1 MRSFKG
7 QGLPEHWVGQVTERG
22 FRIEIFSKTR
32 LKGGQTGSQVW
43 ESKRWEDP
51 GSAMGGQPWK
61 PGQVTSPSPHSQS
74 KVGVGRPDGWRNSE
88 IKQTPEGS
96 QSHHARHA
104 GRPAGAE
111 AVNGGRSRRGETL
124 PVPGFCSSAHSRCS
138 GARGA
143 LRASRGLPCGL
154 SYEVGPWG
162 ALML

>member
-22 FRIEIFSKTR
+22 FRIEIFSKIR

-51 GSAMGGQPWK
+51 GSALGGQLWK

-111 AVNGGRSRRGETL
+111 AVNGGRSRLGR
-124 PVPGFCSSAHSRCS
+124 RCRCLDS
-138 GARGA
+138 VLRHTVGA
-143 LRASRGLPCGL
+143 LVLGGLYVLLGDFLAGSRMKSVRGVL
-154 SYEVGPWG
+154 
-162 ALML
+162 

>member
-1 MRSFKG
+1 M
-7 QGLPEHWVGQVTERG
+7 GQVTERG
-22 FRIEIFSKTR
+22 FRIEIFSKIR

-51 GSAMGGQPWK
+51 GSALGGQPWK

-111 AVNGGRSRRGETL
+111 AVNGGRSRLGRCCRCLDSVLRHTVGVLVLRGFYVL
-124 PVPGFCSSAHSRCS
+124 LGDFLAGSRMKS
-138 GARGA
+138 VRGV
-143 LRASRGLPCGL
+143 L
-154 SYEVGPWG
+154 
-162 ALML
+162 

>member
-22 FRIEIFSKTR
+22 FRIEIFSKIR

-51 GSAMGGQPWK
+51 GSALGGQPWK

-111 AVNGGRSRRGETL
+111 AVNGDRSRLGR
-124 PVPGFCSSAHSRCS
+124 RCRCLDS
-138 GARGA
+138 VLRHTVGA
-143 LRASRGLPCGL
+143 LVLGGLYVLLGDFLAGSRMKSVRGVL
-154 SYEVGPWG
+154 
-162 ALML
+162 